1 MLMRTKI
8 RSALF
13 CALLMT
19 VSLVAMRYGRDEGYI
34 PADDY
39 TKSAEEVFFMF
50 DERDVSATALSTY
63 SANNILSIQN
73 AESMVVSKTDEPA
86 PTQSGSVSSAVLPPI
101 VTPPENGLEVFGD
114 SGD

>member
-1 MLMRTKI
+1 MRSKI
-8 RSALF
+8 KSALV

-39 TKSAEEVFFMF
+39 INSAEEVFFMF
-50 DERDVSATALSTY
+50 DERETESFALSTY

-73 AESMVVSKTDEPA
+73 GESITVPDAGENIPV
-86 PTQSGSVSSAVLPPI
+86 QSGSVSAEVLPPV
-101 VTPPENGLEVFGD
+101 VTPPENELEVFVDNAG
-114 SGD
+114 